1 MSLEKIKSRE
11 EISRI
16 VRRER
21 AQGRWI
27 VFTNGCFD
35 LIHVGHVRLLERARS
50 KGDCLIVGLN
60 SDASIRRIKGDNRPI
75 LDEDQ
80 RGRIMASFRAVHYVV
95 FFEED
100 TPEALI
106 RELSPDVLIKGGDYQ
121 MDEVVGREIVWD
133 AGGEVVLCA
142 PLQNRSTSAIIRNI
156 IERFT

>member
-1 MSLEKIKSRE
+1 
-11 EISRI
+11 
-16 VRRER
+16 
-21 AQGRWI
+21 
-27 VFTNGCFD
+27 
-35 LIHVGHVRLLERARS
+35 
-50 KGDCLIVGLN
+50 
-60 SDASIRRIKGDNRPI
+60 
-75 LDEDQ
+75 
-80 RGRIMASFRAVHYVV
+80 MASFRAVHYVV